1 MTVNELIRVLN
12 ATPAC
17 VPDGEAIVSG
27 GYAGDLLSYVMGRA
41 PSGAAWFTIMT
52 NVNVCAVATLTEV
65 AVVVICD
72 GCKPN
77 EPLVNS
83 AKTRGVNVICT
94 DLDVFH
100 AIERVNDANQL

>member
-12 ATPAC
+12 ATPVC
-17 VPDGEAIVSG
+17 LCDGQKTVSD

-52 NVNVCAVATLTEV
+52 NVNVCAVATLTDV

-72 GCKPN
+72 GCKPD
-77 EPLVNS
+77 ELLVNS

-94 DLDVFH
+94 DSDVFH
-100 AIERVNDANQL
+100 AIKRVNDANQL

>member
-12 ATPAC
+12 ATPVC
-17 VPDGEAIVSG
+17 VPNGEAIVSG

-72 GCKPN
+72 GCKPD
-77 EPLVNS
+77 ELLVNS

-100 AIERVNDANQL
+100 AIKRVNDANRL